1 MLRQLSPACGE
12 RGNAHRAVRED
23 LPEALPVRQRWLSN
37 DGGWCWV
44 GLYATLGGLL
54 YAPDFRVIRPPAHG
68 ELLMGEVDKRTRVAY
83 KPAPGFTGEDTFQ
96 IVDKTTASER
106 VFTLTIVP

>member
-1 MLRQLSPACGE
+1 
-12 RGNAHRAVRED
+12 
-23 LPEALPVRQRWLSN
+23 
-37 DGGWCWV
+37 
-44 GLYATLGGLL
+44 
-54 YAPDFRVIRPPAHG
+54 
-68 ELLMGEVDKRTRVAY
+68 MGEVDKRTRVAY